1 MPWKPLLSHRDV
13 RRGLSYY
20 GSGDRLQAL
29 LAKLQAGRP
38 IKAYTLGGSVTK
50 GQGASAPE
58 KGYASRFFEFINATW
73 PHRDHVLENKGIG
86 GTSSGVYAACAEQMV
101 GEDPD
106 LVIVEFTGKPARRQA
121 LQGTLGGQLGAG
133 PTAGRQRRWPPVGH
147 PALPLKPLTLMLFAV
162 NEKPNEPYT
171 SAHRRGYEQLLRKLL
186 RLPGP
191 PAVVQMHH
199 YAWWRAIGDGVDRGL
214 YYYPQA
220 EAQLTVF
227 STYYDVPSVSLRSA
241 VYEHMQSSDPGFK
254 TEKVWDAGKKTTVGI
269 ELEMAGKEER
279 DQYFYNDRTHPN
291 DRGHQIIAELL
302 ASLLLK
308 ATAEFDEGWEEAVGA
323 AAGWAPARAQPG
335 KQDADGAAAPSQ
347 LPPPMIPGNADV
359 PTSLCAIQEGFKD
372 VVVAAKGF
380 EYKPDRPREATFVGQ
395 KWGWSGS
402 RPGDWAELEFDSR
415 EHKDPAAAG
424 ESPGNQKMAEVY
436 LTHLKGYEGF
446 GTASLQC
453 VSGCICSGKG
463 RVLDG
468 TWKQKAT
475 LMQIHRFQVSQHARC
490 RVRVT
495 VRKEPGAV
503 PQEGHKVTLTAIMVS
518 HFPIRLKT
526 YEDQAEQVAHLV

>member
-1 MPWKPLLSHRDV
+1 MPWQPLLSHREV

-20 GSGDRLQAL
+20 GSGERLQAL
-29 LAKLQAGRP
+29 VAKLQAGQP
-38 IKAYTLGGSVTK
+38 IKAFTLGGSVTK
-50 GQGASAPE
+50 GQGASAAE
-58 KGYASRFFEFINATW
+58 QGYPSRFFEFMNATW
-73 PHRDHVLENKGIG
+73 PHRDHVLVNKGIG

-101 GEDPD
+101 GQDPD
-106 LVIVEFTGKPARRQA
+106 LIVVEFT
-121 LQGTLGGQLGAG
+121 
-133 PTAGRQRRWPPVGH
+133 
-147 PALPLKPLTLMLFAV
+147 V
-162 NEKPNEPYT
+162 NERPDEPYT

-191 PAVVQMHH
+191 PAVVLMHH

-214 YYYPQA
+214 YYFPQA

-227 STYYDVPSVSLRSA
+227 SHYYDLPSLSLRAA
-241 VYEHMQSSDPGFK
+241 VYEHMQGGTPGFK
-254 TEKVWDAGKKTTVGI
+254 TEKVWDAGKKTTTGI
-269 ELEMAGKEER
+269 KLEQAGKEER
-279 DQYFYNDRTHPN
+279 DLYFYNDRTHPN
-291 DRGHQIIAELL
+291 DRGHQVIAELL

-323 AAGWAPARAQPG
+323 AAGWAPKQPRPG
-335 KQDADGAAAPSQ
+335 KQDDGKTASPWQ

-395 KWGWSGS
+395 KWGWSGA

-415 EHKDPAAAG
+415 EHRVPGQPAPPEEA
-424 ESPGNQKMAEVY
+424 PGQRKMAEVY

-446 GTASLQC
+446 GTASVEC
-453 VSGCICSGKG
+453 VSGCVCSTKG

-468 TWKQKAT
+468 TWAQKAT
-475 LMQIHRFQVSQHARC
+475 LMQIHRFQVSQHQRC

-495 VRKEPGAV
+495 VRKQPGAV

-526 YEDQAEQVAHLV
+526 YEDQAEQVANLV